1 MCIVKLKRNKM
12 KKAILINVKNET
24 IEEVL
29 IGEGIEPIYEA
40 IEVDCF
46 DVVGFDEKNDV
57 YVDDNGLLNLSPSSK
72 FFSIE
77 GYHQPLA
84 GNGLI
89 MGINH
94 DNGESIDTTLSV
106 EYIKSIVKFHTM
118 SEIQRMYV

>member
-1 MCIVKLKRNKM
+1 M
-12 KKAILINVKNET
+12 KKCILIDVKNET
-24 IEEVL
+24 IEEIF

-89 MGINH
+89 MGIDH
-94 DNGESIDTTLSV
+94 ESGESIDTTLSV
-106 EYIKSIVKFHTM
+106 EYVKSIVKFHTIR
-118 SEIQRMYV
+118 EIHSMYRMM

>member
-1 MCIVKLKRNKM
+1 M

-24 IEEVL
+24 IEEVV

-57 YVDDNGLLNLSPSSK
+57 YVDDNGLLNLTPSSK

-89 MGINH
+89 MGIDH
-94 DNGESIDTTLSV
+94 ETGESIDTTLSV
-106 EYIKSIVKFHTM
+106 DEIKSRVKFHTLF
-118 SEIQRMYV
+118 EVQRMFV